1 MNTYKVI
8 GLMSGTSLDGVD
20 IAYCIFTKKNG
31 VWKYK
36 TEIAE
41 TIGYNEGWVKVLTI
55 LSYKSAIKLLY
66 IHKMYGRYLGSLVT
80 EFIKKHK
87 LSPDFIASHGH
98 TIFHQPD
105 EKITFQV
112 GDGAE
117 IAATSG
123 LTVVCDFRSTDV
135 ALGGQGAPLVPVGD
149 KYLFNN
155 YNYKLNLG
163 GIANISFEKKGKIF
177 AFDICP
183 SNIPLNSIA
192 AKFKKTYDDKGKI
205 AASGKVNSILLDK
218 LNKLEYFSLSAPK
231 SLGKEWINKSFMRIV
246 DKSDIPD
253 KDKMRTI
260 CEHIA
265 IQISAAAPYK
275 KGETMLVTGGGAYNT
290 FLMERIKA
298 LCPSKIVIPNNKTV
312 EFKEALI
319 FAFLGVLRMRGEINC
334 LSSVTGA
341 RKDSVG
347 GTVYLGCKQEGI

>member
-1 MNTYKVI
+1 MKSYKVI
-8 GLMSGTSLDGVD
+8 GLMSGTSLDGLD
-20 IAYCIFTKKNG
+20 IAYCVFTENKGK
-31 VWKYK
+31 WKFNI
-36 TEIAE
+36 EVAE
-41 TIGYNEGWVKVLTI
+41 TISYNEGWKKVLTI
-55 LSYKSAIKLLY
+55 EFNKSPLRLFTVHRLY
-66 IHKMYGRYLGSLVT
+66 GNYLGSQVT

-98 TIFHQPD
+98 TLFHQP
-105 EKITFQV
+105 KSKLTFQL
-112 GDGAE
+112 GNGAE
-117 IAATSG
+117 IAANCG
-123 LTVVCDFRSTDV
+123 LTVVCDFRSTDI

-155 YNYKLNLG
+155 YNYRLNLG
-163 GIANISFEKKGKIF
+163 GIANISFEKKSKML

-183 SNIPLNSIA
+183 CNIPLNTLA

-205 AASGKVNSILLDK
+205 AASGKLDNTLLSK
-218 LNKLEYFSLSAPK
+218 LNKLDYFSLKAPK
-231 SLGKEWINKSFMRIV
+231 SLGKEWVNKSFMRIV
-246 DKSDIPD
+246 DKSDIPY
-253 KDKMRTI
+253 KDKIRTI

-265 IQISAAAPYK
+265 MQISAAAPYK
-275 KGETMLVTGGGAYNT
+275 KGETLLVTGGGAYNT

-298 LCPSKIVIPNNKTV
+298 LCPAKIIIPDNKTV

-347 GTVYLGCKQEGI
+347 GAVYLGWK